1 MNAVIYHNPK
11 CSNSRNALALIRQAG
26 IEPDVVEYLRD
37 PPSRARLAELIEA
50 AGLRVRDAIRTK
62 EAPYAVL
69 GLADAGLGDEALLD
83 AMVANPILIQR
94 PLVQTGLGTRLARPS
109 EVVLEILPVIAT
121 PFTKEDGE
129 VVKPQA
135 KPDPRR

>member
-11 CSNSRNALALIRQAG
+11 CSTSRNALALIRQAG

-37 PPSRARLAELIEA
+37 PPSRERLAELIEA

-62 EAPYAVL
+62 EAPYAAL
-69 GLADAGLGDEALLD
+69 GLAEAGLGDAALLD

-94 PLVQTGLGTRLARPS
+94 PLVQTGLGTRMARPA
-109 EVVLEILPVIAT
+109 EVVLEILP
-121 PFTKEDGE
+121 PLK
-129 VVKPQA
+129 
-135 KPDPRR
+135 

>member
-94 PLVQTGLGTRLARPS
+94 PLVQTTLGTRMARPAD
-109 EVVLEILPVIAT
+109 VVLEILPS
-121 PFTKEDGE
+121 
-129 VVKPQA
+129 VK
-135 KPDPRR
+135 